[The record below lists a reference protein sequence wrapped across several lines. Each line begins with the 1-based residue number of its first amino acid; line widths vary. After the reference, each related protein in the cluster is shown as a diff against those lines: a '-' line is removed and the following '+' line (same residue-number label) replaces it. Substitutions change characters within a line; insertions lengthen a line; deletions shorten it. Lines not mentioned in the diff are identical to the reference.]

1 MSISVGTFFSP
12 RWRWVTLAVVLGM
25 LFLARLGF
33 WQLDRLEWRRGI
45 NEAKIAELNADPLN
59 VNGDLSG
66 LQLEDMINR
75 QVIATGE
82 YDFAN
87 QFLIEA
93 QVLESQT
100 GKYLLTP
107 LKLLDSDQTILV
119 NRGWIPDAETDFGQF
134 DEVGEIT
141 VIGRIQRSQTLSGG
155 RATQVEGNSIYR
167 IDVGAAADTLP
178 YSVLPIYML
187 PDIEGVIDS
196 ELPYLPTADLSV
208 DEGSHFSYALQWFS
222 FAILLAV
229 MYFLFVRR
237 QESRSPK

>member
-1 MSISVGTFFSP
+1 MPINVGTFFSP

-59 VNGDLSG
+59 LNGDLSG
-66 LQLEDMINR
+66 LELEEMINR
-75 QVIATGE
+75 QVAATGE
-82 YDFAN
+82 YDFEY
-87 QFLIEA
+87 QFLIES

-107 LKLLDSDQTILV
+107 LKLANSDQTVLV
-119 NRGWIPDAETDFGQF
+119 NRGWIPDGETDFEQF
-134 DEVGEIT
+134 NEDGEVSLK
-141 VIGRIQRSQTLSGG
+141 GRIQRSQTLSGD
-155 RATQVEGNSIYR
+155 RVTQVEGNRIFR
-167 IDVGAAADTLP
+167 IDVSAAAETLP
-178 YSVLPIYML
+178 YPVLPIYVL
-187 PDIEGVIDS
+187 PDIEGVIDE

-237 QESRSPK
+237 QETRFPK